1 MLSERHHYHGGEV
14 SRPAFY
20 SPLSVIIT
28 ITIIIII
35 IMITTITNITFLI
48 LIVII
53 YFIITDLC
61 YESQKRTWHYECS
74 P

>member
-20 SPLSVIIT
+20 SPLSLIIT
-28 ITIIIII
+28 ITTIIII

-48 LIVII
+48 FIV
-53 YFIITDLC
+53 IITDLC